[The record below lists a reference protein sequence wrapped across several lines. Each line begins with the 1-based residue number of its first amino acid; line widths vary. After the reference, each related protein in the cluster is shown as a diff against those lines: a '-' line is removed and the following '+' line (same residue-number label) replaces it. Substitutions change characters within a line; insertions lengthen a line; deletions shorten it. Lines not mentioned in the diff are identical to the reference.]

1 MALPGLQGRSVPC
14 AGMKSWGRASS
25 HNPLIIPIHFQGS
38 QLPAGIQLC
47 LPDSLSSPNPAL
59 PWSLSC
65 FYHPKAPIS
74 GPAAGGCGTRQPAW
88 LTGADLV
95 ISWGQS
101 PGPPASAQAGGS
113 CRDAQRL
120 CPASTGAFGMHQ
132 QHVRAVLFAGE
143 RAPPRTCQQSW
154 VPVGVRVHQQGPR
167 VPIGAGTACSDLLGA
182 APRSLHR
189 KGLEKRPRLVSAEGR
204 RQLWLGGGDKRKPLP
219 GGSPQDL
226 APSLPSQLLLT
237 TRTLVDG
244 AGASEFPEEF
254 RSQEL
259 RQVWGGGKPD
269 PSRRGGDWLARH
281 RAPRWAWG

>member
-1 MALPGLQGRSVPC
+1 M
-14 AGMKSWGRASS
+14 
-25 HNPLIIPIHFQGS
+25 
-38 QLPAGIQLC
+38 
-47 LPDSLSSPNPAL
+47 
-59 PWSLSC
+59 
-65 FYHPKAPIS
+65 IS
-74 GPAAGGCGTRQPAW
+74 R
-88 LTGADLV
+88 
-95 ISWGQS
+95 GQS
-101 PGPPASAQAGGS
+101 PGHPASAQAGRS

-120 CPASTGAFGMHQ
+120 CPASTGVFGMHQ

-154 VPVGVRVHQQGPR
+154 VPLGVRVHQQGPR
-167 VPIGAGTACSDLLGA
+167 VPVGAGTACSDLLGA
-182 APRSLHR
+182 APCSLHR

-204 RQLWLGGGDKRKPLP
+204 RQLRPGGGTRKPLP
-219 GGSPQDL
+219 GGSPPDL

-269 PSRRGGDWLARH
+269 PSRRGGTGWPGTGH
-281 RAPRWAWG
+281 RAGHGAEGSRELLLPLWCPCGVPAVGSR